1 VREPPSSRRQL
12 AEELAG
18 RRRVQHDLLAGL
30 VLDRQLDPALN
41 DDEHRVARLAD
52 AEQHLTRL
60 DLTIDHRLREHRA
73 LVVIEWREQTDLGQ
87 ERWVDRHAPRISRH
101 VSMESHGGSW
111 WVTRLRPSPQ
121 VTLRLDPPDAG
132 MISERNGH
140 QNGRKRVTTDRH

>member
-87 ERWVDRHAPRISRH
+87 ERWVDRHAPRIS
-101 VSMESHGGSW
+101 GS
-111 WVTRLRPSPQ
+111 LPPC
-121 VTLRLDPPDAG
+121 LD
-132 MISERNGH
+132 
-140 QNGRKRVTTDRH
+140 